1 MSVTKPRPTDAF
13 DVVLD
18 AERRVTIPEW
28 VSEELDLQAGDR
40 LAVSVDEGGSLVL
53 TSRRATAR
61 RALERIRR
69 DLAASGITE
78 EELQEEG
85 RRVREELTRALYGDP

>member
-1 MSVTKPRPTDAF
+1 MSVAEERRPDTLE
-13 DVVLD
+13 VVLD
-18 AERRVTIPEW
+18 AERRVTIPES
-28 VSEELDLQAGDR
+28 VSDELGLRAGDR
-40 LAVSVDEGGSLVL
+40 LAVTVDEQGGVVL
-53 TSRRATAR
+53 TSRRASAR

-85 RRVREELTRALYGDP
+85 RRVREELTRELYGEP